1 MKPIK
6 YFLLFVTALCVSQ
19 WKNLGRPQRGFG
31 PRIPNNQ
38 NNGFDSNFSNNPN
51 NGFNSRF
58 LNSIGI
64 EPRFTNQKNSPIPQA
79 EVQDLDSMDFNGE
92 NLQLPEQQLQAL
104 FNPLFEQLIRIEQKL
119 NNNEQLTEQQ
129 IFNLLI
135 LMPELAEL
143 QPIFKELTALQQ
155 RPQEQQ
161 RVPFLPQYQKD
172 QIQQE
177 VQS

>member
-1 MKPIK
+1 
-6 YFLLFVTALCVSQ
+6 
-19 WKNLGRPQRGFG
+19 
-31 PRIPNNQ
+31 
-38 NNGFDSNFSNNPN
+38 
-51 NGFNSRF
+51 
-58 LNSIGI
+58 
-64 EPRFTNQKNSPIPQA
+64 
-79 EVQDLDSMDFNGE
+79 MDFNGE
-92 NLQLPEQQLQAL
+92 NLQLPEQQLQTL

-119 NNNEQLTEQQ
+119 NNDEQLTEQQ

-161 RVPFLPQYQKD
+161 RVPFLPQYQQD
-172 QIQQE
+172 SNQQE